1 MIKFIKKYATQAM
14 SIMSVFALSITVL
27 AQKAQAAA
35 DPNLT
40 AIYASSTGYFTDNI
54 PSLLIFVTY
63 VFLALAGVA
72 LAFGGLRWVYGKIKH
87 LFKK

>member
-1 MIKFIKKYATQAM
+1 MKNLIKKYGFKAM
-14 SIMSVFALSITVL
+14 SIGMMALALVGMTGIT
-27 AQKAQAAA
+27 QAAA

-40 AIYASSTGYFTDNI
+40 AIYASSTAYFTDNI
-54 PSLLIFVTY
+54 PALLTFVAY

>member
-1 MIKFIKKYATQAM
+1 MTLKRIGVYAMA
-14 SIMSVFALSITVL
+14 ALGFVGMTGIS
-27 AQKAQAAA
+27 QAAA

-40 AIYASSTGYFTDNI
+40 AIYASSTAYFTDNI
-54 PSLLIFVTY
+54 PALLTFVAY

-87 LFKK
+87 LFRK

>member
-1 MIKFIKKYATQAM
+1 MINFIKKNMRKIGVFGAM
-14 SIMSVFALSITVL
+14 ALALVGMTGIS
-27 AQKAQAAA
+27 QAAA

-40 AIYASSTGYFTDNI
+40 AIYASSTAYFTDNI
-54 PSLLIFVTY
+54 PALLTFVAY